1 MSRII
6 FILLLLSTSLI
17 YAEDEFTPEPYEYE
31 EFSPVLHDIR
41 RASIIFC
48 GAFPLGYMYSS
59 IIGDPILSSSGI
71 YDDLDSSEQSN
82 KEIEVKLI
90 SSLIFAGS
98 VTIID
103 FIIEKFFRGS

>member
-1 MSRII
+1 MNRII
-6 FILLLLSTSLI
+6 IILMLLSISTLYGEESK
-17 YAEDEFTPEPYEYE
+17 TPVPYEYE
-31 EFSPVLHDIR
+31 EFSPVLHDVR

-59 IIGDPILSSSGI
+59 IIGDPILASSTL
-71 YDDLDSSEQSN
+71 YDDLDSTEKSN

-103 FIIEKFFRGS
+103 FIIEQFFRGS

>member
-1 MSRII
+1 MKRVIA
-6 FILLLLSTSLI
+6 ILLLICSFNL
-17 YAEDEFTPEPYEYE
+17 YAEDELIPEPYEYE

-59 IIGDPILSSSGI
+59 FVGDSLLSNS
-71 YDDLDSSEQSN
+71 DLFEGLDYTERNN
-82 KEIEVKLI
+82 KEIEVKLV

-98 VTIID
+98 VMIID
-103 FIIEKFFRGS
+103 LIIEKFFRGS